1 MCGRRG
7 PGCVEDLLGGESPL
21 SCRCCP
27 VVENQGGQ
35 GLPRPD
41 LLRPEDR
48 GLRRR
53 TENRTDVNW
62 KQIEGLIKHP
72 FVFVCVFIFSDFV
85 CSHTQKP
92 GKAQTRCEDLLTF
105 NKHLEI

>member
-7 PGCVEDLLGGESPL
+7 PGCVGDLLGGESPL
-21 SCRCCP
+21 SCRCCLD
-27 VVENQGGQ
+27 VENQGGQ

-41 LLRPEDR
+41 LLRPEDH

-53 TENRTDVNW
+53 TENRTDENR
-62 KQIEGLIKHP
+62 KQIKGLIKHP
-72 FVFVCVFIFSDFV
+72 FVFVCVFIFSKFV
-85 CSHTQKP
+85 CSHTKKP
-92 GKAQTRCEDLLTF
+92 GKAKTRCEDLLTF

>member
-35 GLPRPD
+35 GLQRPD

-53 TENRTDVNW
+53 TENRTDENR
-62 KQIEGLIKHP
+62 KQIKGLIKHP
-72 FVFVCVFIFSDFV
+72 FVFVCVSYSPSLCV
-85 CSHTQKP
+85 HTLKNL
-92 GKAQTRCEDLLTF
+92 E
-105 NKHLEI
+105 KHKHAVEIC